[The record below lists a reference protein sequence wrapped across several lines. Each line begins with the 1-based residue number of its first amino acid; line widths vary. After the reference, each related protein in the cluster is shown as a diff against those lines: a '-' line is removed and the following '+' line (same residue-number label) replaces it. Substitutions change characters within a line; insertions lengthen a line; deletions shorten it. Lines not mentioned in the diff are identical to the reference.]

1 MRTVVHLSDLHF
13 GRIDQTLI
21 QPLVAVIDQ
30 IQPNLIAV
38 SGDLTQRARREQFRA
53 ARAFLSAL
61 HFPQIIVPGNHDV
74 PLYNVPARFL
84 HGLERYRR
92 YISADLEPFYA
103 DSEIVVLG
111 LNTARS
117 LTFKGGRINAAQLAH
132 TQERLRP
139 FGDDMVKI
147 IVTHHPFD
155 LPEQYAR
162 QALVGHA
169 QRAMERLAS
178 SRVDV
183 FLAGHLH
190 ISHAGPSSLRT
201 NRHGRSAILV
211 QAGTA
216 TSTRN
221 RGEVNAFNLLRI
233 QKAEI
238 IIERYAWQPEIQVF
252 VAAMMHAFR
261 RTPNGWVSS
270 TVPSLTLEKQEPAG
284 KMHTAGNIGD
294 SRDGI

>member
-1 MRTVVHLSDLHF
+1 MRTLIHLSDLHF

-21 QPLVAVIDQ
+21 QPLVGVIEQ

-38 SGDLTQRARREQFRA
+38 SGDLTQRARPEQFQA

-61 HFPQIIVPGNHDV
+61 PLPQIVVPGNHDV

-84 HGLERYRR
+84 HGLRRYRR

-111 LNTARS
+111 LNTAHS
-117 LTFKGGRINAAQLAH
+117 LTFKGGRINAAQIAH

-139 FGDDMVKI
+139 FGADVIKI

-162 QALVGHA
+162 QGIVGHA
-169 QRAMERLAS
+169 QMAMERLAG
-178 SRVDV
+178 SRIDV

-190 ISHAGPSSLRT
+190 ISHAGPTSLRI
-201 NRHGRSAILV
+201 NSSGRSALLI

-216 TSTRN
+216 TSTRS
-221 RGEVNAFNLLRI
+221 RGEVNAFNVIRI
-233 QKAEI
+233 Q
-238 IIERYAWQPEIQVF
+238 QPEIIVERFAWQHERQIFIASV
-252 VAAMMHAFR
+252 MNSFR
-261 RTPNGWVSS
+261 RTPSGWTSS
-270 TVPSLTLEKQEPAG
+270 SIPNSTRERQ
-284 KMHTAGNIGD
+284 GD
-294 SRDGI
+294 

>member
-1 MRTVVHLSDLHF
+1 MRTLIHLSDLHF

-21 QPLVAVIDQ
+21 QPLVAVIEQ
-30 IQPNLIAV
+30 IQPNVIAV

-61 HFPQIIVPGNHDV
+61 PFPQIVVPGNHDV

-84 HGLERYRR
+84 HGLNRYRR

-117 LTFKGGRINAAQLAH
+117 LTFKGGRINAAQIAH

-139 FGDDMVKI
+139 FGDDVIKI

-155 LPEQYAR
+155 LPEPYDR

-169 QRAMERLAS
+169 RMAMERLATC
-178 SRVDV
+178 RVDV

-190 ISHAGPSSLRT
+190 ISHAGPTSLRI
-201 NRHGRSAILV
+201 NSAGRSAILV

-216 TSTRN
+216 TSTRS
-221 RGEVNAFNLLRI
+221 RGEVNAFNVIRI
-233 QKAEI
+233 QNSEI
-238 IIERYAWQPEIQVF
+238 IVERFAWQYEQQTF
-252 VAAMMHAFR
+252 VASVIDSFQ
-261 RTPNGWVSS
+261 RTASGWTPRSIPSS
-270 TVPSLTLEKQEPAG
+270 TVEKPV
-284 KMHTAGNIGD
+284 H
-294 SRDGI
+294 